1 LPTRHVLAVAL
12 LALFAT
18 SAHAQNKCA
27 ATGVMA
33 GESFAA
39 NNCVVAFFPKQNSV
53 TLWFSETPITPREQE
68 AFQASAYVESTKA
81 GKDRTMLLLEF
92 CPGGGQV
99 AASADAIKTI
109 DLSLNHGKAPVV
121 DEQWSLDAPADFKVE
136 SIAGDVRPGAR
147 LNGRITGA
155 RKSEGKPFAWDL
167 AFDVALPAK
176 AAGAGASCGK

>member
-1 LPTRHVLAVAL
+1 MARRVLAVAVP
-12 LALFAT
+12 ALFAAT
-18 SAHAQNKCA
+18 ACAQNKCT
-27 ATGVMA
+27 ATGMMA

-39 NNCVVAFFPKQNSV
+39 NNCAAAVYPKQNSV

-92 CPGGGQV
+92 CPGGGEV
-99 AASADAIKTI
+99 ASSADAIKTI
-109 DLSLNHGKAPVV
+109 DLSLNNAKPEV

-136 SIAGDVRPGAR
+136 AITGDVKPGAR
-147 LNGRITGA
+147 LSGRITGA
-155 RKSEGKPFAWDL
+155 RKSAGKPFAWDL
-167 AFDVALPAK
+167 VFDVALPAK